1 MSELQQDKK
10 EHLIEVAEKLF
21 GEHGFEGTS
30 VRMLA
35 KEADVNIAMISYY
48 FGSKEKMMEAIFEQ
62 KASRNRANFAK
73 ISEMPNA
80 TPWQKMEAVIEL
92 YVEMMNKNRN
102 FHKIMFREVALVQR
116 EEMKEKIARFVSNNM
131 QNIRNIIQEG
141 VDDGSFREI
150 DAPMLMSTL
159 VGTIAQTINYSKLS
173 EEIICIYNNG
183 QKISEAELLQ
193 RLKAHLKEIFRYIL
207 LKN

>member
-1 MSELQQDKK
+1 MAEFQQDKR
-10 EHLIEVAEKLF
+10 EHLIEVAERLF

-30 VRMLA
+30 VRMIA

-48 FGSKEKMMEAIFEQ
+48 FGSKEKMMEAILDL
-62 KASRNRANFAK
+62 KASKNRANFAK
-73 ISEMPNA
+73 IREIPNA
-80 TPWQKMEAVIEL
+80 SPWQKMEAVIEL
-92 YVEMMNKNRN
+92 YVDMMSKNRN

-141 VDDGSFREI
+141 VDSGSFREV

-159 VGTIAQTINYSKLS
+159 VGTISQTINYSKLS
-173 EEIICIYNNG
+173 EEIICAYDNG
-183 QKISEAELLQ
+183 QKITEAELLQ
-193 RLKAHLKEIFRYIL
+193 RLKNHLKEIFSYIL
-207 LKN
+207 LKK